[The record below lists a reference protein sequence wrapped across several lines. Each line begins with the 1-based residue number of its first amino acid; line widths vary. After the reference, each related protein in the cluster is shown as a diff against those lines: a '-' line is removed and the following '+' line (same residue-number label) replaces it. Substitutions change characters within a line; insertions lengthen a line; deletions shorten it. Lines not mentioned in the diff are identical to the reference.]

1 MDLDQAVTAHTQ
13 WKLKLRT
20 AISRKEQLDVA
31 VVCRDDQCPL
41 GKWLHGEGRLQYG
54 ARGTFT
60 RLTDSHR
67 KFHAE
72 VGNVAREVNGGRFA
86 QAEKLLE
93 AGSAFAGASTD
104 VGMAINALKREL
116 QSA

>member
-1 MDLDQAVTAHTQ
+1 MDLDQAIAAHTQ

-20 AISRKEQLDVA
+20 AINRKEQLDVA

-41 GKWLHGEGRLQYG
+41 GKWLHGEGRMQYG
-54 ARGTFT
+54 AKGTFT
-60 RLTDSHR
+60 RLIDSHR

-72 VGNVAREVNGGRFA
+72 VGNVAREVNAGRFERA
-86 QAEKLLE
+86 GTLLD

-104 VGMAINALKREL
+104 VGMAINSLKREL